1 MATVKREYTREVTQC
16 DKCKRFE
23 SDFFKVRHCLSN
35 GSPIDLCES
44 CLPFNEYCVKCG
56 ETENIVEMY
65 NTGDYTWK
73 LPNYYCKEHYQQVIT
88 AMLEALTELKKEYA
102 IITQDYKKFS

>member
-35 GSPIDLCES
+35 GSPIDLCEN
-44 CLPFNEYCVKCG
+44 CLSSNKYCVKCG
-56 ETENIVEMY
+56 ETENILEMY
-65 NTGDYTWK
+65 NTGGYTWK
-73 LPNYYCKEHYQQVIT
+73 RPDYYCKEHYKEI
-88 AMLEALTELKKEYA
+88 MKEMLKKRIEQQKEYS
-102 IITQDYKKFS
+102 IVEQDYQEFS